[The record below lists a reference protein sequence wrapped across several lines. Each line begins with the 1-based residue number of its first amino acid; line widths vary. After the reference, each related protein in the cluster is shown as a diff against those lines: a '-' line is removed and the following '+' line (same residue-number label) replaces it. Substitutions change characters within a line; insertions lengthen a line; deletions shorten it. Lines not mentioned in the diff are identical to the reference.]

1 METDVPALAVSLLS
15 SCVRCVALLLQSRK
29 LLPLFDRILIRRVLP
44 QTKTPGGL
52 LLPEAA
58 QTKLNEGVV
67 VAVGPGARHPQTGAV
82 MPLAVKAGDSVL
94 LPEYGGTNIVLSKG
108 EEELVMYRE
117 GDLLGTFSK

>member
-1 METDVPALAVSLLS
+1 MWSDSPGWLVCASA
-15 SCVRCVALLLQSRK
+15 LLQSRK
-29 LLPLFDRILIRRVLP
+29 LLPLFDRILIRRVVA

-82 MPLAVKAGDSVL
+82 IPVAVKTGENVL
-94 LPEYGGTNIVLSKG
+94 LPEYGGVNIVLGKG